1 MLLDLCIPLPAQEG
15 GVLPC
20 YSSYIAM
27 QFGMYLLSD
36 PMYEALC

>member
-20 YSSYIAM
+20 YSSFIAM
-27 QFGMYLLSD
+27 QLGMYLLSD